1 MTPHKVLLV
10 EDEYL
15 VRELIKR
22 IINGYG
28 EDFEI
33 IGEASSAVEALD
45 SLDEDVPDIIVTDI
59 NMPIIDGIT
68 MSSRVRSL
76 YPDIKI
82 VIVSGH
88 DDFNYAQRAIKL
100 GVSDYILKPI
110 NEDNLMRSLFNVRK
124 KLCKETRQP
133 IPEQGHSPAASSELM
148 RKIEKYIH
156 DNLASDELS
165 LAGTAKEFCFN
176 ASYLSRVFKQRA
188 GISFRE
194 YINKARIAK
203 AHEHLSEPDTKAYEI
218 GSMVGIK
225 DPNYFSTLF
234 KKYTGTT
241 ITQYRADN
249 HISGRN

>member
-1 MTPHKVLLV
+1 MTAHKVLLV

-22 IINGYG
+22 IISGYG
-28 EDFEI
+28 RDFEI
-33 IGEASSAVEALD
+33 IGEASSSAEALD
-45 SLDEDVPDIIVTDI
+45 SLDEAVPDIIVTDI
-59 NMPIIDGIT
+59 NMPIIDGIA
-68 MSSRVRSL
+68 MSGRIRSL
-76 YPDIKI
+76 YPDIKV
-82 VIVSGH
+82 VIVSGY
-88 DDFNYAQRAIKL
+88 DDFGYAQRAIRI

-110 NEDNLMRSLFNVRK
+110 NEDNLMKSLFHVRK
-124 KLCKETRQP
+124 KLFQQTRHT
-133 IPEQGHSPAASSELM
+133 IPEQEYAPAASSELM

-194 YINKARIAK
+194 YVNKARITK

-241 ITQYRADN
+241 ITQYRAGN
-249 HISGRN
+249 RRAE